1 MKQIINFFTNK
12 AEKAWK
18 DLTFLL
24 LFFGVAIFQFLGRIP
39 LLEPDE
45 GRYAEI
51 AREMLEKMDFITPHL
66 NYVKYFEKP
75 PLLYWLNAL
84 SLSVFGNNEFGARFP
99 TALAG
104 LGGILVTYHIGRK
117 IFGRRE
123 ALFSALVLGTS
134 VGYLAQAR
142 MNIIDMTLTFCMTAS
157 LGCFLIAMQDKEQRK
172 GLYFHLFYLFAALTV
187 LAKGVIGLVLPG
199 AVIFCYIALSRHWRL
214 LREMRLATGVPLFLV
229 VCVPWFVLVS
239 LDNPEFARFFFIHE
253 HVERFLT
260 KVHSHYEPIW
270 YFIPVLLGCM
280 FPWSLLLPATVL
292 RLRKEKLFSPGSPV
306 LFLGLWVIVIL
317 GFFSL
322 SSSKLIPYILPI
334 FPAVALLIGR
344 ALSLACEE
352 EEKTLRINALI
363 VAVIT
368 AVLGVAAVLYP
379 FVAHRPKLGVLEVAV
394 MGAILVA
401 EGVAALLCLRRAGVA
416 GAIGAFCLLSFL
428 FTIVGPQ
435 FIFGNLARRKA
446 TPELAR
452 IIKQKYEPGVQ
463 VASYGWY
470 QQGIPFYT
478 GLRVMVV
485 GAWGE
490 LDFGRSHGDN
500 AAWFP
505 DYPTFNRLWNSP
517 ARLLVLV
524 RKRDFD
530 RLLREVKTPVL
541 ILAREGDQ
549 FLIANH

>member
-1 MKQIINFFTNK
+1 MKQIINFLTSK
-12 AEKAWK
+12 EEKSWK

-24 LFFGVAIFQFLGRIP
+24 LFFGVSIFQFLGRLP

-84 SLSVFGNNEFGARFP
+84 SISLFGRNEFAARFP
-99 TALAG
+99 TAVAG
-104 LGGILVTYHIGRK
+104 LLGILLTYHIGRK

-142 MNIIDMTLTFCMTAS
+142 MNIIDMTLTFCMTAT
-157 LGCFLIAMQDKEQRK
+157 LGCFLIAVQDKEKRK

-199 AVIFCYIALSRHWRL
+199 VVIFFYIVLTRQWRL
-214 LREMRLATGVPLFLV
+214 LREMRLATGIPLFIL
-229 VCVPWFVLVS
+229 VCVPWFILVS
-239 LDNPEFARFFFIHE
+239 INNPEFARFFFIHE

-260 KVHSHYEPIW
+260 KVHNHYQPIW

-280 FPWSLLLPATVL
+280 FPWSLFLPAAVL
-292 RLRKEKLFSPGSPV
+292 RLRKENLSSPGSPV
-306 LFLGLWVIVIL
+306 LFLSLWAVVVF

-322 SSSKLIPYILPI
+322 SGSKLIPYILPI
-334 FPAVALLIGR
+334 FPAVAVLIGR
-344 ALSLACEE
+344 TFSLACEE
-352 EEKTLRINALI
+352 GEKTLRINASV
-363 VAVIT
+363 VASV
-368 AVLGVAAVLYP
+368 AAMLGVGVVLYP
-379 FVAHRPKLGVLEVAV
+379 YVAQRPKLGVFEVAV
-394 MGAILVA
+394 IGAVLIA
-401 EGVAALLCLRRAGVA
+401 EGAAALLCMRRAGVA
-416 GAIGAFCLLSFL
+416 GAFGAFCLMSFL
-428 FTIVGPQ
+428 LTIVGPQ

-452 IIKQKYEPGVQ
+452 IIKQNYEPGIH

-470 QQGIPFYT
+470 QQGVVFYT
-478 GLRVMVV
+478 GLRVIVV
-485 GAWGE
+485 GNWGE
-490 LDFGRSHGDN
+490 LDFGRRQGDN

-505 DYPTFNRLWNSP
+505 DYPAFNRLWDSSS
-517 ARLLVLV
+517 RLMVLV

-530 RLLREVKTPVL
+530 RLRREVNTPVT
-541 ILAREGDQ
+541 ILGQEGDRL
-549 FLIANH
+549 LISNR